1 MFDLDRFKDFNDI
14 YGHDGG
20 DALLREL
27 GSFLQ
32 TRTRGEDIACR
43 YGGEEFVYVLPE
55 ASLADT
61 LNRAQQLRAEA
72 KQITVYHLGKRLD
85 NISIS
90 LGVTTFPEHG
100 LTAETILKTADTA
113 LYRAKNEGRDR
124 VIVG

>member
-1 MFDLDRFKDFNDI
+1 VK
-14 YGHDGG
+14 
-20 DALLREL
+20 
-27 GSFLQ
+27 

-55 ASLADT
+55 SSLVDT
-61 LNRAQQLRAEA
+61 QNRAEQLRQEM
-72 KQITVYHLGKRLD
+72 KQIKVYHLGKALN

-90 LGVTTFPEHG
+90 LGVCAFPEHG

-124 VIVG
+124 VVVS